1 MKTCIRCKGK
11 LSSAA
16 RCAGSKVCTACAVES
31 GELSAVPLLSIME
44 LRTGEDRYRLIERM
58 NG

>member
-16 RCAGSKVCTACAVES
+16 RCAGSRVCTACAVES
-31 GELSAVPLLSIME
+31 GELSGTALPVFPINNA
-44 LRTGEDRYRLIERM
+44 EDWNRM
-58 NG
+58 LDRFNY